1 MATEHTFERPTAP
14 VIRDIEIPELITVA
28 DLAQKMAVK
37 GGEVLKRMMKLGVM
51 ATINQTV
58 DQDTATIIVEEMGHN
73 PKPVTAESAEEA
85 LEQYAAGGYTQC
97 GLARPNKRYER
108 LHRFDMLFDWRQT
121 TGFRKWR
128 GRHARNC
135 NCLDDVC
142 PL

>member
-1 MATEHTFERPTAP
+1 MHEWKCKHLGHSSECVWPGDSDSDVDDEA
-14 VIRDIEIPELITVA
+14 PELCQ
-28 DLAQKMAVK
+28 L
-37 GGEVLKRMMKLGVM
+37 
-51 ATINQTV
+51 
-58 DQDTATIIVEEMGHN
+58 
-73 PKPVTAESAEEA
+73 AEEA